1 VIIPANL
8 ETLTVKQLAKIA
20 KKSGILGW
28 HDMRKADLI
37 SALKKFAKKMGRA
50 APKTQTTGKTN
61 KQANQKRQIQSVSA
75 HPKKKATAIKPKP
88 AATKPKPAA
97 PITVSKK
104 KKLPQKSEA
113 VVTTK
118 KTPDPRSVAGKAA
131 SAVKSQAVPQ
141 KPQMTAKKT
150 DTPPKALPSPK
161 PYSKPKHPPLVV
173 VEDHDGPASHR
184 FGLKENLVRS
194 RELGG
199 VLEGDH
205 LDRLVLVACD
215 PYWLQ
220 AIWELNI
227 KLVERAKA
235 AMGVE
240 WHAAV
245 PILRLY
251 RVLSDGISRQ
261 RRVHVRDVHP
271 RGHVNNWYLDVQDP
285 PACFFVE
292 IGYISAKGRF
302 FSLAS
307 SNTVE
312 TPDGK
317 GLGSSTDGRSVD
329 LARENE
335 RLFPF
340 RGGQKSEIF
349 ERKDALDDYARRSV
363 PMPMLARFGEG
374 PIESVKVE
382 LEVDVVIYGKTLPD
396 AQLTI
401 KNEPVRLQPDGKFT
415 FRFQLPEKR
424 QVYPIVAVSSDG
436 IESQT
441 TILAIERNTKAL
453 ETVFREH
460 DEIE

>member
-1 VIIPANL
+1 MIPEHL
-8 ETLTVKQLAKIA
+8 ETLTVKQLAEIA
-20 KKSGILGW
+20 KKSGIRGW
-28 HDMRKADLI
+28 HDMRKAELI
-37 SALKKFAKKMGRA
+37 SALKKFAKKVGK
-50 APKTQTTGKTN
+50 APSKTQTAGKAG
-61 KQANQKRQIQSVSA
+61 KQAKKKVTIHAVPSQS
-75 HPKKKATAIKPKP
+75 KKKATAIQQKP
-88 AATKPKPAA
+88 ANST
-97 PITVSKK
+97 TLLKK
-104 KKLPQKSEA
+104 KKTSQKSEA
-113 VVTTK
+113 AVTSK
-118 KTPDPRSVAGKAA
+118 KSHVSRSMAGTAT
-131 SAVKSQAVPQ
+131 SAVKSQAASQNSQVLS
-141 KPQMTAKKT
+141 KKK
-150 DTPPKALPSPK
+150 DTHPKTLSGLKQPNK
-161 PYSKPKHPPLVV
+161 LKHEPLVI
-173 VEDHDGPASHR
+173 VEDHDGPTSNR
-184 FGLKENLVRS
+184 LGLKENLIRS

-199 VLEGDH
+199 VFQGDH

-215 PYWLQ
+215 PFWLQ

-240 WHAAV
+240 WHTAV

-251 RVLSDGISRQ
+251 RVISDGISRQ
-261 RRVHVRDVHP
+261 RRVHVRDVSP
-271 RGHVNNWYLDVQDP
+271 RGHVNNWFLDVQDT
-285 PACFFVE
+285 PASFFVE
-292 IGYISAKGRF
+292 IGYISTKDRF
-302 FSLAS
+302 FPLAS

-312 TPDGK
+312 MPDCNGF
-317 GLGSSTDGRSVD
+317 GNTGSIDGHRIN
-329 LARENE
+329 LASENE
-335 RLFPF
+335 RHFSF
-340 RGGQKSEIF
+340 RGDRKPEMF
-349 ERKDALDDYARRSV
+349 ERKEALNDYARRSIPT
-363 PMPMLARFGEG
+363 PMFARFGEG

-424 QVYPIVAVSSDG
+424 QVYPIVAISSDG

>member
-1 VIIPANL
+1 VAIPADL
-8 ETLTVKQLAKIA
+8 ESLTVKQLTDIA
-20 KKSGILGW
+20 RKLGIRGW
-28 HDMRKADLI
+28 HEMRKAELI
-37 SALKKFAKKMGRA
+37 SVLKKTAKKKNNNKSTS
-50 APKTQTTGKTN
+50 KTLKTGKTG
-61 KQANQKRQIQSVSA
+61 KQTSKKLPVQPISKQS
-75 HPKKKATAIKPKP
+75 KKKATEIKPKP
-88 AATKPKPAA
+88 VTPTPV
-97 PITVSKK
+97 PKK
-104 KKLPQKSEA
+104 KNSPQKSENTVA
-113 VVTTK
+113 FK
-118 KTPDPRSVAGKAA
+118 KTPVSRNAGVKPAPAA
-131 SAVKSQAVPQ
+131 KPQAVPQ
-141 KPQMTAKKT
+141 KGQVPPTTGKQ
-150 DTPPKALPSPK
+150 PKALPGTK
-161 PYSKPKHPPLVV
+161 PQSKPKYEPIVV
-173 VEDHDGPASHR
+173 VEDHDGPTSHR
-184 FGLKENLVRS
+184 LGLKENLLRS

-205 LDRLVLVACD
+205 VDRLVLIVRD
-215 PYWLQ
+215 PFWLQ

-227 KLVERAKA
+227 KLIERAKA
-235 AMGVE
+235 AMGVD

-245 PILRLY
+245 PILRLF
-251 RVLSDGISRQ
+251 RVISDGISRQ
-261 RRVHVRDVHP
+261 RRIHVRDVYP
-271 RGHVNNWYLDVQDP
+271 RGHVNNWYLDVQDTLSS
-285 PACFFVE
+285 FFVE
-292 IGYISAKGRF
+292 IGYISVKGRF
-302 FSLAS
+302 FSLAT

-312 TPDGK
+312 TPDSNT
-317 GLGSSTDGRSVD
+317 GSTGGHRVD

-335 RLFPF
+335 RHSSF
-340 RGGQKSEIF
+340 RSDRMSEEMF
-349 ERKDALDDYARRSV
+349 GRKELQENSARRSI
-363 PMPMLARFGEG
+363 PMPMFARFGDG

>member
-1 VIIPANL
+1 MMIPEHL
-8 ETLTVKQLAKIA
+8 ETMTVKQLAEIA

-28 HDMRKADLI
+28 HDMRKVELI
-37 SALKKFAKKMGRA
+37 SALKKFAKKTA
-50 APKTQTTGKTN
+50 KASSKTQKVVKSGKQT
-61 KQANQKRQIQSVSA
+61 QKKGPTKSA
-75 HPKKKATAIKPKP
+75 PVPPKKKTTVVKPKP
-88 AATKPKPAA
+88 VISA
-97 PITVSKK
+97 TVSKK
-104 KKLPQKSEA
+104 KKTPPKSKP
-113 VVTTK
+113 VVAPK
-118 KTPDPRSVAGKAA
+118 KTPAPHKVAGKTT
-131 SAVKSQAVPQ
+131 SSVKSQALPQ
-141 KPQMTAKKT
+141 KTQVTAKT
-150 DTPPKALPSPK
+150 IDTQSKSLPK
-161 PYSKPKHPPLVV
+161 PKPKTKPKYEPIVV
-173 VEDHDGPASHR
+173 VEDHDGPTSHR
-184 FGLKENLVRS
+184 FGLKENLIRS

-205 LDRLVLVACD
+205 LDRLVLVARD

-240 WHAAV
+240 WHTAV

-251 RVLSDGISRQ
+251 RVFSDGISRQ

-292 IGYISAKGRF
+292 IGYLSAKGRF
-302 FSLAS
+302 FPLAS
-307 SNTVE
+307 SNIVE
-312 TPDGK
+312 TPDGN
-317 GLGSSTDGRSVD
+317 GFGNTGSTDNRRTD
-329 LARENE
+329 LIRANE

-340 RGGQKSEIF
+340 RGDRKSEMF
-349 ERKDALDDYARRSV
+349 ERKEALEDNTRRSIPTPV
-363 PMPMLARFGEG
+363 FARFGDG

-401 KNEPVRLQPDGKFT
+401 KNEPVLLLPDGKFT